1 MNPPPSVVSRGLAV
15 LHKVE
20 LSITFAAFAV
30 LAAVIFAD
38 VLMREFTGSGL
49 SWARQ
54 IGVYANVVV
63 TIIGIGLASDGGA
76 HLRPRF
82 ADRWLPAAWDPWLVR
97 LGELLTAAFC
107 LAFAWVAF
115 TVVRETYELDERS
128 IVLRL
133 IVWPVQSVLPAAFA
147 IAALRHACFGLW
159 PALRPAERG
168 EGDPHGEPAAP
179 PCGGR
184 AAMTGAGLAL
194 LVLALLALRQSLMVV
209 LGCAAAYAYLA
220 WGDGVVA
227 NIVLDGWDALNRDVL
242 LSIPLYLLAG
252 NIMAEGAIATRLVR
266 FMRAVT
272 GPVPGGL
279 AIATVLSCAI
289 FAAIVGSSAVTLL
302 AVGSIMYPALLAAGY
317 SRSFSLGIVCAGG
330 TLGIIIPPSIPLI
343 LYGVMTNTSIADLF
357 LAGVGPGLLL
367 VGLFAAYSIA
377 VNWQRRLP
385 SWNLRELRDA
395 LSSGAWSLM
404 LPVIILGGIYSGYFT
419 ATESAAVALV
429 YALFVEMVIHRELDL
444 RALFRVTGDTT
455 RLLGSLFPVLMM
467 ALSLNVFLSYQQVP
481 EQIVGV
487 LSQWLQGPTSFLIVT
502 NLLLLAVGAVMDI
515 GSAILI
521 LAPILQ
527 PVAQAQGLDPVHFG
541 IMMTVNLEIGYL
553 TPPMGLNLIVAMSA
567 FREDF
572 WVICRAVLP
581 FMLIMLVALVI
592 VATTPQLSLFLLR

>member
-1 MNPPPSVVSRGLAV
+1 
-15 LHKVE
+15 
-20 LSITFAAFAV
+20 
-30 LAAVIFAD
+30 
-38 VLMREFTGSGL
+38 
-49 SWARQ
+49 
-54 IGVYANVVV
+54 
-63 TIIGIGLASDGGA
+63 
-76 HLRPRF
+76 
-82 ADRWLPAAWDPWLVR
+82 
-97 LGELLTAAFC
+97 
-107 LAFAWVAF
+107 
-115 TVVRETYELDERS
+115 
-128 IVLRL
+128 
-133 IVWPVQSVLPAAFA
+133 
-147 IAALRHACFGLW
+147 
-159 PALRPAERG
+159 
-168 EGDPHGEPAAP
+168 
-179 PCGGR
+179 
-184 AAMTGAGLAL
+184 MTGAGLAL
-194 LVLALLALRQSLMVV
+194 LVLLLLALRQSLMVV
-209 LGCAAAYAYLA
+209 LGCAAAYAYLV

-385 SWNLRELRDA
+385 NWNIRELRDA
-395 LSSGAWSLM
+395 LASGAWSLM

-444 RALFRVTGDTT
+444 RALFKVTGDTT

-481 EQIVGV
+481 EHIVGV
-487 LSQWLQGPTSFLIVT
+487 LSQWFQGPASFLIGT
-502 NLLLLAVGAVMDI
+502 NLLLLAVGALMDI

-572 WVICRAVLP
+572 WTICRAVLP
-581 FMLIMLVALVI
+581 FMLLMLVALVI